1 MLIRHIRSQH
11 LDRFSN
17 EKITI
22 NDRVRVIQMLFLP
35 ELTLLGVGLVF
46 FFLSLGKP
54 SSAKVRNV
62 AVTLSALVML
72 TTLVSLK
79 SEGELF
85 FKAYRVDF
93 FSQLFKFLIALAT
106 LIVLVFSDRL
116 TSVKEKV
123 QAEYYLFLFM
133 AVLGLMMLV
142 SSVELLAIFV
152 SLELSSFA
160 VYIMVPLRNNSSD
173 SGSQVEA
180 GIKYLLFGVMA
191 TGFMLFGMSYIFGLT
206 GSTQLFVIAEKLNLT
221 FAQPAAVVAI
231 VLVLA
236 GFFYKLALFP
246 LHFWVPD
253 VYEGAANETTAFI
266 AAVPK
271 LAAVALLIRTVTL
284 INAETEVIVNILVVC
299 ALLSMFYGNLS
310 ALVQK
315 DAKRLLGFSGISH
328 AGFVLVG
335 LLTLE
340 STGYA
345 TAMYYIIGYVF
356 MNLACF
362 LVICAVSDKGR
373 NVAIE
378 DFTGLHKRAPLL
390 AITLTVG
397 LFALAG
403 IPPFVGFAGKFLLLL
418 GAFKQGHLLLVIL
431 AALNTAIAIYY
442 YLSIVRVTFCTDS
455 ADRGT
460 IVSSR
465 KNNVLSVLLIV
476 IIIVMGVVPSKFIE
490 LTTTAVQA
498 VM

>member
-1 MLIRHIRSQH
+1 
-11 LDRFSN
+11 
-17 EKITI
+17 
-22 NDRVRVIQMLFLP
+22 MLFLP

-54 SSAKVRNV
+54 SSTKIKNV
-62 AVTLSALVML
+62 AIILSALVL
-72 TTLVSLK
+72 LVTVLCLK

-85 FKAYRVDF
+85 YSAFRVDF
-93 FSQLFKFLIALAT
+93 FSQLFKCLIALAT
-106 LIVLVFSDRL
+106 LMVLVFSEELPGIR
-116 TSVKEKV
+116 EKI
-123 QAEYYLFLFM
+123 QAEYYLFLFT

-160 VYIMVPLRNNSSD
+160 VYIMVPLRNNSSTK
-173 SGSQVEA
+173 GGQVEA

-206 GSTQLFVIAEKLNLT
+206 GSTQLFIIADKLNLT
-221 FAQPAAVVAI
+221 YAQPAAVVAI

-271 LAAVALLIRTVTL
+271 LAAVALLIRLVTL
-284 INAETEVIVNILVVC
+284 INAETEVIVNILIVC
-299 ALLSMFYGNLS
+299 ALLSMFYGNLC

-340 STGYA
+340 SVGYA

-362 LVICAVSDKGR
+362 LVICAVSNKGH

-390 AITLTVG
+390 AITLAVG

-403 IPPFVGFAGKFLLLL
+403 IPPFVGFTGKFLLLL
-418 GAFKQGHLLLVIL
+418 GAFKQGHFLLVVL
-431 AALNTAIAIYY
+431 AAINTAIAIYY

-455 ADRGT
+455 EARPVIAT
-460 IVSSR
+460 N
-465 KNNVLSVLLIV
+465 KKQNVLSLLLMAIIV
-476 IIIVMGVVPSKFIE
+476 IMGVLPSTFIDM
-490 LTTTAVQA
+490 TTAAVQA